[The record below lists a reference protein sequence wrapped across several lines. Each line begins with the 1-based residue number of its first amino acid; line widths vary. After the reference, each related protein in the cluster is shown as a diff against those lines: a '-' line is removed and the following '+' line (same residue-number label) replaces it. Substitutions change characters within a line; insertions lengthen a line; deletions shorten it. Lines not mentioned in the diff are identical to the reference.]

1 LFGTFLLRERTP
13 EVTKSAKN
21 RAEQMF
27 SASQKKTDQFL
38 KQKEKA
44 WQAGSEK
51 TERLRA
57 LRLAKEKA
65 ENKATQGITDAPA
78 KDRPKST
85 S

>member
-1 LFGTFLLRERTP
+1 M
-13 EVTKSAKN
+13 TKSARNK
-21 RAEQMF
+21 AEQMF

-51 TERLRA
+51 TERLKA

-65 ENKATQGITDAPA
+65 EKEASEAAQGTTNAPA
-78 KDRPKST
+78 DGKPTPKS
-85 S
+85 